1 VRDSI
6 SLTCPNCGGR
16 LEITG
21 DVNRFAC
28 AHCGCEQIVHRSEGV
43 VSTKP
48 VVDGLYEVKLGVD
61 RAASEL
67 AIRRLREELEE
78 LESRKSTLKA
88 PGDKPSGR
96 KPSPGC
102 VLSLSLIDGALAI
115 AIFAAFALIP
125 ESSMPSE
132 FRALLIGLGAFFAFF
147 AVVFLFLWILSR
159 SRQTTDRAWQE
170 WEALQAEIAAK
181 REEIA
186 RHLGIVS
193 SQ

>member
-1 VRDSI
+1 MPDKI

-16 LEITG
+16 LEITE
-21 DVNRFAC
+21 DIDRFAC

-48 VVDGLYEVKLGVD
+48 VVDGLHEVKTGVD

-78 LESRKSTLKA
+78 LEAKKSAMK
-88 PGDKPSGR
+88 KPADEHS
-96 KPSPGC
+96 KKQSNPGC
-102 VLSLSLIDGALAI
+102 FLLLTLLEGAAAI
-115 AIFAAFALIP
+115 AAFSAVALTQDTY
-125 ESSMPSE
+125 MPSE
-132 FRALLIGLGAFFAFF
+132 ARAMLIGFGALTAAAAIGFF
-147 AVVFLFLWILSR
+147 VGWLR
-159 SRQTTDRAWQE
+159 SRGRQTPDQAWQE

-181 REEIA
+181 REEIV